1 MKRIMSKGTASD
13 HILLSHGSGGKL
25 THQLVEELFVPY
37 FRNPSLELLEDSTPF
52 SAGEQRLVMTT
63 DSYVVDPLFFPGGDI
78 GSLAVSGTVNDL
90 LAGGARPAYL
100 SAGFILE
107 EGLPLADL
115 KRILASMR
123 DAARE
128 AGVQIIAGDT
138 KVVPRGA
145 ADKIFITTA
154 GVGYCRAHLTVG
166 ARSVTPGDVILLNG
180 YLGDHGIAV
189 MAEREGLR
197 LPQEVVSDCAPLT
210 GLLLPLFDAE
220 LPLHA
225 LRDPTRGGLSA
236 TLNEIAQTAGVTI
249 EIDES
254 RLPVRTGVLAACEIL
269 GFDPLYL
276 ANEGKMLIFLPESRA
291 EQALELLRAHP
302 LGQEA
307 RQIGRV
313 MERGRPQVRLLTEIG
328 GRRILDMPLAEQLPR
343 IC

>member
-1 MKRIMSKGTASD
+1 MSKRTGSD

-25 THQLVEELFVPY
+25 THQLVEELFMPY
-37 FRNPSLELLEDSTPF
+37 FRNPALELLEDSAPF
-52 SAGEQRLVMTT
+52 AAGDQRLVMTT
-63 DSYVVDPLFFPGGDI
+63 DSYVVDPVFFPGGNI

-90 LAGGARPAYL
+90 LAGGARPAFL

-107 EGLPLADL
+107 EGLPVSHLE
-115 KRILASMR
+115 RILASMR
-123 DAARE
+123 DAAGE
-128 AGVQIIAGDT
+128 AGVMIIAGDT

-154 GVGYCRAHLTVG
+154 GVGFCPAHLRVG
-166 ARSVTPGDVILLNG
+166 ARTVAPGDAILLNG

-189 MAEREGLR
+189 MAEREGLS
-197 LPQEVVSDCAPLT
+197 LPQEVVSDCAPLSR
-210 GLLLPLFDAE
+210 LILPLFDAG

-225 LRDPTRGGLSA
+225 LRDPTRGGLSV
-236 TLNEIAQTAGVTI
+236 TLNEIATAADVAI
-249 EIDES
+249 EIEEA
-254 RLPVRTGVLAACEIL
+254 RLPIRVGVLAACEIL

-276 ANEGKMLIFLPESRA
+276 ANEGKMLIFLPESHA
-291 EQALELLRAHP
+291 SAALELLRRHP
-302 LGQEA
+302 LGRQS

-313 MERGRPQVRLLTEIG
+313 AEKGRPQVRLRTEIG